1 MREIGHI
8 AVTDAHSSGFGT
20 EMPPVDVGF
29 TIRQASLLLKVPA
42 PTIRSWERRYGV
54 PVVERSKGGH
64 RRYRSDQLRMLRRI
78 RDEIASGST
87 AGAAAARAIEGQSS
101 PSDTRIKAFLAAVHQ
116 LDSVRVSQLL
126 DSFTQ
131 ALGLA
136 RVLDEVLF
144 PAMREVGRWWEDGRC
159 DVAHEHLV
167 TETSRAWLS
176 RATGVQPVAGVEPRP
191 ILLTC
196 GPRDHHT
203 LGLEAIGALLSQHGQ
218 PCRMLGART
227 PAASLSVA
235 VEASDAAAVVLI
247 SHLPSARRAA
257 IESLRGIQLSKIHM
271 FYAGNAFVSVQARRS
286 VPGTYLGIN
295 LSRAADLILA
305 TL

>member
-1 MREIGHI
+1 
-8 AVTDAHSSGFGT
+8 
-20 EMPPVDVGF
+20 MPPVDVGF
-29 TIRQASLLLKVPA
+29 SIQQASLLLNVPA

-54 PVVERSKGGH
+54 PVVDRSHGGH
-64 RRYRSDQLRMLRRI
+64 RRYGSDQLKMLRRI
-78 RDEIASGST
+78 RDEIAGGRT
-87 AGAAAARAIEGQSS
+87 AGAAAARVKEGQSS
-101 PSDTRIKAFLAAVHQ
+101 PYDPRIEAFLAAVHQ
-116 LDSVRVSQLL
+116 LDSATVSQLL

-131 ALGLA
+131 TLGLA

-144 PAMREVGRWWEDGRC
+144 PAMREVGRWWEEGRC

-176 RATGVQPVAGVEPRP
+176 RATRVQPVAGVDPRP

-203 LGLEAIGALLSQHGQ
+203 LGLEAIGALLSQRGRA
-218 PCRMLGART
+218 CRMLGART

-235 VEASDAAAVVLI
+235 VEATDAAAVVLV

-257 IESLRGIQLSKIHM
+257 IESLRGIHPGKIHI

-286 VPGTYLGIN
+286 VPGKYLGMS
-295 LSRAADLILA
+295 LSQAADLILA
-305 TL
+305 DLTPDHSAAA